1 MILSLDRS
9 TQLTMFGA
17 NRLDIE
23 FHGKYQIFQ
32 KPPKHLGAKGNFG
45 VQPSQSTLL
54 GYTPAARPNLAGFT
68 RPWRA
73 LRGSCRVAA
82 IHANFRSAR
91 KALLKSALITDEE
104 KQRLSSVNLRIHAND
119 SMYFMPDAVHYLAV
133 GLSACRCITT
143 SLQHLGINS
152 INDVLYLPSGYGRE
166 LRFAQLLL
174 PHSTIIAS
182 DIDRTGLNF
191 CHKEFGVKTVLSN
204 DSFSVPHLDGQFDLI
219 WCGSLITH
227 LNEASAVRLLE
238 LFYSLLAPG
247 GLCLFSTHGTMHA
260 HWIEKRSQT
269 YGLSEAGQRDLLKQF
284 GDGGYGYANYLGLR
298 NYGISVVSYSKMV
311 SLAKTV
317 GTWSEVIYLER
328 GWHNSHDVFGF
339 SNRDRTIDLARPS
352 H

>member
-1 MILSLDRS
+1 
-9 TQLTMFGA
+9 
-17 NRLDIE
+17 
-23 FHGKYQIFQ
+23 
-32 KPPKHLGAKGNFG
+32 
-45 VQPSQSTLL
+45 
-54 GYTPAARPNLAGFT
+54 
-68 RPWRA
+68 
-73 LRGSCRVAA
+73 
-82 IHANFRSAR
+82 
-91 KALLKSALITDEE
+91 
-104 KQRLSSVNLRIHAND
+104 
-119 SMYFMPDAVHYLAV
+119 MYFMPDAVHYLAV
-133 GLSACRCITT
+133 GLSACRCITK

-152 INDVLYLPSGYGRE
+152 INNVLYLPSGYGRE

-339 SNRDRTIDLARPS
+339 SNRDLNNRSGATEPLIRFAKEPGPVKPTPASDPVGARIAAALDGGIGGAYLPFPLAVAS
-352 H
+352 TLAKFL